1 MCTHWHFYQVV
12 VVDKTSSDNFKFN
25 TETEFTP
32 ILGLLASNLNAPT
45 DKVQGNDHNKPAGIQ
60 DNHHPALLALLAEEM
75 NVKAEEIYDFEL
87 YVSAS
92 VTTATSTLNSSSRHL
107 YDTQPSGLG
116 GLQNEFIFS
125 PRMDNLFSS

>member
-1 MCTHWHFYQVV
+1 M
-12 VVDKTSSDNFKFN
+12 DRLSSDNFKFN

-45 DKVQGNDHNKPAGIQ
+45 DKVQSDDNNEQAASSIQ

-75 NVKAEEIYDFEL
+75 NVKPEEIHDFEL
-87 YVSAS
+87 WVAAPL
-92 VTTATSTLNSSSRHL
+92 TTATSTLNSSSRQL
-107 YDTQPSGLG
+107 YDTQPSVLG
-116 GLQNEFIFS
+116 GLNNEFIFS